1 MKYTAL
7 LSSMPLAACGKEE
20 GPARSAAV
28 AAGKAL
34 FTANACNTCH
44 GDTGHGDGLAA
55 ANLDPKPRSY
65 ADKAWQKS
73 KTDDQIKKV
82 IKGRWSGH
90 RLSPL
95 MAAYGQLSDADLN
108 NLVAY
113 IRSFGSSP
121 KSLLTQNPGPG
132 ANASGPGF
140 DSLDLFLAPIAP
152 TAPLL
157 FLAALVSACAT
168 PRPENPESELPS
180 LEPAPVPV
188 AKVPAGDQARGKMLW
203 IANACNA
210 CHGDAGRGR
219 ACGHGNRYPIQELRR
234 TLRLAATVDDA
245 RLMAEIRQGSAAFG
259 GSPLMPAYA
268 QFTDQEL
275 LDLVAVIRSFAK

>member
-1 MKYTAL
+1 MHPL
-7 LSSMPLAACGKEE
+7 L
-20 GPARSAAV
+20 RS
-28 AAGKAL
+28 
-34 FTANACNTCH
+34 
-44 GDTGHGDGLAA
+44 
-55 ANLDPKPRSY
+55 
-65 ADKAWQKS
+65 
-73 KTDDQIKKV
+73 
-82 IKGRWSGH
+82 
-90 RLSPL
+90 
-95 MAAYGQLSDADLN
+95 
-108 NLVAY
+108 
-113 IRSFGSSP
+113 
-121 KSLLTQNPGPG
+121 
-132 ANASGPGF
+132 
-140 DSLDLFLAPIAP
+140 
-152 TAPLL
+152 L

-210 CHGDAGRGR
+210 CHGDAGRGDGP
-219 ACGHGNRYPIQELRR
+219 AAMAIDIPFKNYGDPAWQ
-234 TLRLAATVDDA
+234 ATVDDA

>member
-7 LSSMPLAACGKEE
+7 LSLMLLAACGGKEE
-20 GPARSAAV
+20 GPKLDPAAV

-82 IKGRWSGH
+82 IKEGGQANG
-90 RLSPL
+90 LSPL

-113 IRSFGSSP
+113 IRSFG
-121 KSLLTQNPGPG
+121 K
-132 ANASGPGF
+132 
-140 DSLDLFLAPIAP
+140 
-152 TAPLL
+152 
-157 FLAALVSACAT
+157 
-168 PRPENPESELPS
+168 
-180 LEPAPVPV
+180 
-188 AKVPAGDQARGKMLW
+188 
-203 IANACNA
+203 
-210 CHGDAGRGR
+210 
-219 ACGHGNRYPIQELRR
+219 
-234 TLRLAATVDDA
+234 
-245 RLMAEIRQGSAAFG
+245 
-259 GSPLMPAYA
+259 
-268 QFTDQEL
+268 
-275 LDLVAVIRSFAK
+275 